1 MNFNEPA
8 ATADYIASHALL
20 ALLLLTLVGSLLSGL
35 VWHAILK
42 AGPAIWTAVLR
53 LWMNMAG
60 DRALHLVQS
69 VRYVGPAFKGTL
81 SAARFLG
88 IYAVCAFVVALLSVG
103 TFLELADAID
113 VDDELTQFDLTLSN
127 AMGRHVPDEVLR
139 TLSLT
144 THFGDSAVLAVLA
157 IGIVVTLFVRRQQV
171 LAWACLVAAI
181 GGGTLTLMLKQHF
194 ARSRPTREHEFA
206 VVSGYSFPSGH
217 ASGAMLVYGLLGYL
231 IVRHTRPQWHIP
243 VVVAIVAMIVFVG
256 GSRILLQVHFLSDV
270 LAGWTISAAWL
281 GLWIAGLEAVRRRSA
296 VDQISVAAPV
306 HAPRQA

>member
-8 ATADYIASHALL
+8 VAADYIASHALL
-20 ALLLLTLVGSLLSGL
+20 ALLLLTLAGSVLSGL

-42 AGPAIWTAVLR
+42 AGPSIWTAVLR
-53 LWMNMAG
+53 LWMNLAG
-60 DRALHLVQS
+60 DRAMHMMQS

-88 IYAVCAFVVALLSVG
+88 IYALCSFIVALLAVG

-113 VDDELTQFDLTLSN
+113 VDDELTQFDVALSK
-127 AMGRHVPDEVLR
+127 AMGRHVSDDLLR

-144 THFGDSAVLAVLA
+144 THLGDSAVLAVLA
-157 IGIVVTLFVRRQQV
+157 VAMVVVLFLRREQM

-181 GGGTLTLMLKQHF
+181 GGGTLTLVLKQHF
-194 ARSRPTREHEFA
+194 ARSRPLREHEFA

-243 VVVAIVAMIVFVG
+243 VVVVIMGMIVFVG

-270 LAGWTISAAWL
+270 LAGWTSAAAWL
-281 GLWIAGLEAVRRRSA
+281 ALWVAGLEAVRRRNSPQRLSDA
-296 VDQISVAAPV
+296 TPV
-306 HAPRQA
+306 RAPRQA